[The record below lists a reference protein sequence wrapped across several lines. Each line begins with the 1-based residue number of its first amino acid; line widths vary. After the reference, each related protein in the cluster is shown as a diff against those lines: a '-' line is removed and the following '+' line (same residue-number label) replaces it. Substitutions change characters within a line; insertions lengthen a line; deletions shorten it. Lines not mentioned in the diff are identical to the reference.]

1 MNWID
6 YRDRLGIGFGDET
19 KLQMCKN
26 RTKNIVSGLS
36 KYYRDDDLF
45 QYMNTVGE
53 AYYTYEGIRYI
64 PLDIAL
70 HSICSTT
77 TLREFISKYVALINS
92 AKETCISD
100 GEKFLSQLFESAIV
114 GTLEAYRIQYE
125 IIRDDDGVFI
135 FPKGVSQ
142 FDKDLVSGPLLW
154 LSKYPETEKAW
165 GKALR
170 AYSIG
175 EQPSEVAD
183 LFRKTLERFFQ
194 NFFGSDK
201 TLENLK
207 TEYGRYLKE
216 HEIPGEI
223 AANLE
228 GVLQQY
234 TNFINNYAKHHD
246 RTSNLV
252 LEYIMYQTG
261 NIMRLLI
268 KTFDEEKE
276 KQL

>member
-6 YRDRLGIGFGDET
+6 YRELLGIGFEDET

-26 RTKNIVSGLS
+26 RMKNIVSSLS
-36 KYYRDDDLF
+36 KYYRDDDLYI
-45 QYMNTVGE
+45 YMNTVGE
-53 AYYTYEGIRYI
+53 DYLLYNGLDYT
-64 PLDIAL
+64 PLNIAL
-70 HSICSTT
+70 ESICRTK
-77 TLREFISKYVALINS
+77 TLRGFISKYVALINS
-92 AKETCISD
+92 ANNTCVIDD
-100 GEKFLSQLFESAIV
+100 GEKFLCQLFESAIV

-135 FPKGVSQ
+135 FPKGVPQ
-142 FDKDLVSGPLLW
+142 FDKDLVSDSLLW
-154 LSKYPETEKAW
+154 LSQYPETEKAW

-207 TEYGRYLKE
+207 PKYGRYLKE
-216 HEIPGEI
+216 HGIPGEI
-223 AANLE
+223 TANLE
-228 GVLQQY
+228 SVVQQY
-234 TNFINNYAKHHD
+234 ITFINNNAKHHD
-246 RTSNLV
+246 RTSSFV

-268 KTFDEEKE
+268 KISDEEKE
-276 KQL
+276 E

>member
-1 MNWID
+1 MKIK
-6 YRDRLGIGFGDET
+6 T

-26 RTKNIVSGLS
+26 RTRNIVSDLS
-36 KYYRDDDLF
+36 NYYRDDDLF

-53 AYYTYEGIRYI
+53 DYYAYEGLSYT
-64 PLDIAL
+64 PLKIAL
-70 HSICSTT
+70 ESICGTK
-77 TLREFISKYVALINS
+77 TLRGFISKYVALINS
-92 AKETCISD
+92 AKETCITDDS
-100 GEKFLSQLFESAIV
+100 EKFLSQLFESAIV
-114 GTLEAYRIQYE
+114 ETLKAYRIQYE

-142 FDKDLVSGPLLW
+142 FDKDLVSDSLLW
-154 LSKYPETEKAW
+154 LSQYPETEKAW

-194 NFFGSDK
+194 NFFESDK

-228 GVLQQY
+228 GVVQQY
-234 TNFINNYAKHHD
+234 TTFINNYAKHHD

-268 KTFDEEKE
+268 KISGEEKE